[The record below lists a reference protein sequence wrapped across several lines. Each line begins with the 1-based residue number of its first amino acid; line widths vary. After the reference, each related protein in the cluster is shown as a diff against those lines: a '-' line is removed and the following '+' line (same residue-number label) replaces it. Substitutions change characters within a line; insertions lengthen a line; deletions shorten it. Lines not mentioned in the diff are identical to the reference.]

1 MSEREKLWLSTCVV
15 GGVVV
20 LLGVLSWNLVAGFR
34 HECRAGAS
42 RLTCVICGAGLPVA
56 SPERRENL
64 RARSDLGLPATISP

>member
-1 MSEREKLWLSTCVV
+1 MSEREKTLAAIGVV
-15 GGVVV
+15 GAVVV

-42 RLTCVICGAGLPVA
+42 LLSCVICGAGLPVA